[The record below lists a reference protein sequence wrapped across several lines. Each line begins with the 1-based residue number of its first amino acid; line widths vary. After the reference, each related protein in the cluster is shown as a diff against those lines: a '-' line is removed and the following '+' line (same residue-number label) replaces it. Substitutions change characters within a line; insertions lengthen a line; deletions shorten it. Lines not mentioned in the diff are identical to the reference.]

1 MATSSRGTTLF
12 EMMITLLMV
21 AILATVGYPSFSQY
35 LRNSRRAQAQTD
47 LLTLQLRLEE
57 YRLNHS
63 GESPTLAA
71 LGADLSTHYDYQ
83 LQVTAQ
89 YYKLTATAR
98 PQSSQQQ
105 DTSCTTLMLDQ
116 WRQRNPA
123 TCW

>member
-1 MATSSRGTTLF
+1 MAISSRGTSLF
-12 EMMITLLMV
+12 EVMLTLV
-21 AILATVGYPSFSQY
+21 IIGILATVGYPSFSQY